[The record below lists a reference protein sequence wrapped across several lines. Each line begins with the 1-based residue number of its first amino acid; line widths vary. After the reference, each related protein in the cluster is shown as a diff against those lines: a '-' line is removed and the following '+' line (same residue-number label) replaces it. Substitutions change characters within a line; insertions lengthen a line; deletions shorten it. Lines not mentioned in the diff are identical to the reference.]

1 MSRRGIALLLAL
13 TLSAG
18 LLTGCGG
25 DSAGEADSTQ
35 GFGTEIEAA
44 ASGAQE
50 LGSQAESSTTGSFSM
65 PYSESYGW
73 EVYSCR
79 SMENRAVMQLIYE
92 SLFVMDNQF
101 EPEPL
106 LCQEYTVSDDGL
118 TYTLMLREVK
128 FSSGKTLT
136 ADDVLYSMGQAAQ
149 SDLYAGRFSEI
160 SAYYMSDTKTVIV
173 ELEQPNE
180 RLPCLLDFPIIPA
193 AGGTN
198 APAGTGPFVRTDS
211 VLTVNTQW
219 WQGPENLNFQSVTLY
234 ASGSAEDT
242 RDNFEI
248 DNVHFVYNDP
258 TASTAATFHC
268 DYELWNSRS
277 TVMQYIGFNFNSEM
291 FDDPDT
297 RAALSHAIDRT
308 SIAESVYHN
317 FADAASLPVP
327 PASSLYN
334 EELAQKYAFTSA
346 DAAMEE
352 LAKTDSFQLPKEAL
366 ASGVSPSP
374 EAEAV
379 VSSSPEVADQEDKD
393 TEEADPEASPTTS
406 EKADELAYNSITL
419 LVQSGNLYRETAAKE
434 TAEDLTEAGFTVTLK
449 SYDQE
454 EFEAALLSSEWDIY
468 YGEVMLRP
476 DFDLSA
482 LLELD
487 GSLNYGSFTGPTE
500 LFSLMDSAKENGGN
514 SYDLYEYIMERGY
527 LCPVLFINNAVFTT
541 RGVFTGLNPSPD
553 ALFYQISKI
562 HVHQN

>member
-13 TLSAG
+13 TLMVG
-18 LLTGCGG
+18 LFAGCGG
-25 DSAGEADSTQ
+25 DSASEADSTR
-35 GFGTEIEAA
+35 GFGTEVDAA
-44 ASGAQE
+44 VSGAQE
-50 LGSQAESSTTGSFSM
+50 LGSQAESSTTDSFSM
-65 PYSESYGW
+65 PYNESYGW
-73 EVYSCR
+73 EVYNCR

-92 SLFVMDNQF
+92 SLFIMDNQF

-173 ELEQPNE
+173 ELEQANE
-180 RLPCLLDFPIIPA
+180 RLPCLLDFPVIPA

-219 WQGPENLNFQSVTLY
+219 WQGPETLNFQSVTLY

-277 TVMQYIGFNFNSEM
+277 TAMQYIGFNFNSEI
-291 FDDPDT
+291 FDDPEL

-327 PASSLYN
+327 PASSLYD

-346 DAAMEE
+346 SAAKEE
-352 LAKTDSFQLPKEAL
+352 LAKTDSFQIPTETA
-366 ASGVSPSP
+366 ASDTSPSP
-374 EAEAV
+374 ETEEL
-379 VSSSPEVADQEDKD
+379 VSPAPEVADQED
-393 TEEADPEASPTTS
+393 TEEADPEASPAAG
-406 EKADELAYNSITL
+406 EKAEEVAYNSITMV
-419 LVQSGNLYRETAAKE
+419 VQGGNLYRETAAKE

-449 SYDQE
+449 SYDKE
-454 EFEAALLSSEWDIY
+454 EFESALLSSEWDIY
-468 YGEVMLRP
+468 YGEMILRP

-482 LLELD
+482 LLEPD
-487 GSLNYGSFTGPTE
+487 GSLNYGSFTGPSE
-500 LFSLMDSAKENGGN
+500 LFYLMDSAKENGGN

-541 RGVFTGLNPSPD
+541 RGVFTGLNPTPD

-562 HVHQN
+562 HVNQN